1 MIQVLLNGLWQG
13 AFVVAVAAGV
23 TAFVPQRHA
32 ATRYAVWFAAL
43 AAVGLLPLCGQFSF
57 AEPTS
62 AIPSSVIRTTTVASN
77 VTERAANADGLWLA
91 AFWVAGV
98 MVCIVR
104 LALNYLQIARILRT
118 SVRAP
123 HIGEDVFT
131 SPLVAIPIAA
141 GFRHPVVIVPED
153 VAATLDLTDIQF
165 IVAHERAH
173 IRRNDIVGNL
183 VQRLLESL
191 LFFNPWVYVIGRQL
205 VKEREAA
212 CDDWA
217 VRSASDYDR
226 YASCLVSLAQRNPRG
241 VTPLLTPS
249 AIGSGRMLVGR
260 IARLLNGKATQLK
273 TNYVVLAGAIGLF
286 ALLGFA
292 FQTPRGLAST
302 GNSVAVNNSL
312 DPKCNA
318 DAEVLNPVPPV
329 IPEAVEKAHPH
340 SQVSVLVTV
349 GADGHAS
356 AVKVVDSSGP
366 SVIVKAAVDAAA
378 HSTYKPKLRNCKA
391 VADGKYLFHVEV
403 GPADH

>member
-1 MIQVLLNGLWQG
+1 MIQMLLNGLWQD
-13 AFVVAVAAGV
+13 AFIVAVAAGV
-23 TAFVPQRHA
+23 TVFVPQRHA

-43 AAVGLLPLCGQFSF
+43 IALALLPFSGQFSL
-57 AEPTS
+57 AEPAS

-77 VTERAANADGLWLA
+77 MTERAASVDGLWSA

-98 MVCIVR
+98 IIGMVR
-104 LALNYLQIARILRT
+104 LALNYLQIARIMRT

-131 SPLVAIPIAA
+131 SSSVAIPIAA
-141 GFRHPVVIVPED
+141 GFRHPVVIVPDD
-153 VAATLDLTDIQF
+153 VAATLDRTDLDC

-183 VQRLLESL
+183 LQRLLESL
-191 LFFNPWVYVIGRQL
+191 FFFNPWVYVIGRQL

-226 YASCLVSLAQRNPRG
+226 YASCLVSLAQRNPRA
-241 VTPLLTPS
+241 VTPLLSPS

-286 ALLGFA
+286 ALLAFA
-292 FQTPRGLAST
+292 FQAPSSLAST
-302 GNSVAVNNSL
+302 GNAVAANNSNLL
-312 DPKCNA
+312 DPKCWG
-318 DAEVLNPVPPV
+318 DATVLNPVAPV
-329 IPEAVEKAHPH
+329 IPKAVAKAHPH
-340 SQVSVLVTV
+340 SQASVLVTIAAN
-349 GADGHAS
+349 GLAS
-356 AVKVVDSSGP
+356 AVKVVDSSGN
-366 SVIVKAAVDAAA
+366 SIIDKAASDAAA
-378 HSTYKPKLRNCKA
+378 HSTYKPEMRHCKA
-391 VADGKYLFHVEV
+391 VADGKYLFHIEV
-403 GPADH
+403 GPY